1 MVDLFP
7 KDKPRQFLMAVFL
20 VLAMI
25 EFARASLIWAVIDI
39 IFALSFSPRVKMWIQ
54 RQWYRISRKWIDDH
68 PLNKPMKKDFEI
80 LRTTHVRVKWW
91 RVDYLNKE
99 GKIEFETV
107 EALDSNEAYKLTLK
121 ILLWRYKDPSKKLHK
136 KKGRP

>member
-1 MVDLFP
+1 
-7 KDKPRQFLMAVFL
+7 
-20 VLAMI
+20 
-25 EFARASLIWAVIDI
+25 
-39 IFALSFSPRVKMWIQ
+39 
-54 RQWYRISRKWIDDH
+54 
-68 PLNKPMKKDFEI
+68 MKKDFEI

-107 EALDSNEAYKLTLK
+107 EALDSNEAYELTLK
-121 ILLWRYKDPSKKLHK
+121 ILLRRYKDQSKNLHK

>member
-1 MVDLFP
+1 
-7 KDKPRQFLMAVFL
+7 
-20 VLAMI
+20 
-25 EFARASLIWAVIDI
+25 
-39 IFALSFSPRVKMWIQ
+39 
-54 RQWYRISRKWIDDH
+54 
-68 PLNKPMKKDFEI
+68 MKKDFEI

-107 EALDSNEAYKLTLK
+107 EALDSNEAYELILK
-121 ILLWRYKDPSKKLHK
+121 ILLRRYKDPSKKLHK

>member
-1 MVDLFP
+1 
-7 KDKPRQFLMAVFL
+7 
-20 VLAMI
+20 
-25 EFARASLIWAVIDI
+25 
-39 IFALSFSPRVKMWIQ
+39 
-54 RQWYRISRKWIDDH
+54 
-68 PLNKPMKKDFEI
+68 MKKDFEI
-80 LRTTHVRVKWW
+80 LRTTHVRGKWW

-107 EALDSNEAYKLTLK
+107 EALDSNEAYKLTVK

>member
-1 MVDLFP
+1 
-7 KDKPRQFLMAVFL
+7 
-20 VLAMI
+20 
-25 EFARASLIWAVIDI
+25 
-39 IFALSFSPRVKMWIQ
+39 
-54 RQWYRISRKWIDDH
+54 
-68 PLNKPMKKDFEI
+68 MKKDFEI

-107 EALDSNEAYKLTLK
+107 EALDSNEAYELALK
-121 ILLWRYKDPSKKLHK
+121 ILLRRYKDPSKKLHK

>member
-1 MVDLFP
+1 
-7 KDKPRQFLMAVFL
+7 
-20 VLAMI
+20 
-25 EFARASLIWAVIDI
+25 
-39 IFALSFSPRVKMWIQ
+39 
-54 RQWYRISRKWIDDH
+54 
-68 PLNKPMKKDFEI
+68 MKKDFEI

-107 EALDSNEAYKLTLK
+107 EALDSHEAI
-121 ILLWRYKDPSKKLHK
+121 ILASNILYRRYTDPSKKLHK